1 MSPKPKLDRR
11 YAWEKWATLA
21 LAVLLTVAL
30 ILPLAMSEQI
40 L

>member
-1 MSPKPKLDRR
+1 MSPKNKLDRR
-11 YAWEKWATLA
+11 YAWAKGIAIA